1 MAISAAVLKKI
12 SLKGINPHLLGA
24 GGVAGGLFALALALM
39 LFGNPDDA
47 SGARVMA
54 MPPLSVEA
62 AHAPVLAEQLRAD
75 NEPVAGAPIS
85 DTGHADEPV
94 LPGLEDPDSAPAPH
108 HSAPASHAP
117 VSHAAPRARPGALVP
132 APVKALTAPG
142 PGGVLPVIG
151 PDGRR
156 PADVYARPLKHALTR
171 PGIALVIGGLGL
183 KKTTTLE
190 AINTLPP
197 QVTLSFVPYTAH
209 LQDWID
215 RARAAGHEVMIELPM
230 EPFDYPQNDPGPQT
244 LLSTASSAENTR
256 RLEWLLSRA
265 SGYFAV
271 TNYMGSKFTASEAAL
286 APVLRQ
292 LRQRGIDFVYDGET
306 RRSSLRR
313 VAEAQHLRWTV
324 ADRIIDA
331 EPSPA
336 AIDEQLLNLEALA
349 IQNGTALGVGFSWP
363 VTMRR
368 VQSWTATLEQKGY
381 MLIPASAVVRA
392 RNPAVN
398 IATIKAGGH
407 KLAANKRH

>member
-1 MAISAAVLKKI
+1 MAISAGFLKKI

-24 GGVAGGLFALALALM
+24 GGVAGGLFAFAMALM

-47 SGARVMA
+47 SGARIMA
-54 MPPLSVEA
+54 IPPMQPGATKTA
-62 AHAPVLAEQLRAD
+62 ALAEHLRAD
-75 NEPVAGAPIS
+75 NGPAAPPHIVLPP
-85 DTGHADEPV
+85 HQPEPV
-94 LPGLEDPDSAPAPH
+94 LAGVEDPGKSAPKPRVH
-108 HSAPASHAP
+108 VQHKPAAM
-117 VSHAAPRARPGALVP
+117 VRPGALAP
-132 APVKALTAPG
+132 TPVKGLKAPG
-142 PGGVLPVIG
+142 TGGVLSVIG
-151 PDGRR
+151 PDGQR
-156 PADVYARPLKHALTR
+156 PADVYARPFIPSPGK

-183 KKTTTLE
+183 KKTATLE

-197 QVTLSFVPYTAH
+197 AVTLSFVPYTAN
-209 LQDWID
+209 LQSWID

-244 LLSTASSAENTR
+244 LLSSASSAENTR

-265 SGYFAV
+265 TGYFAV

-292 LRQRGIDFVYDGET
+292 LRQRGVDFVYDGET

-313 VAEAQHLRWTV
+313 VAEAEHLRWTV

-336 AIDEQLLNLEALA
+336 AIDEQLLHLEALA
-349 IQNGTALGVGFSWP
+349 IQNGVSLGVGFSWP

-368 VQSWTATLEQKGY
+368 VQAWTASLDQKGY
-381 MLIPASAVVRA
+381 ELIPASAVVRA
-392 RNPAVN
+392 RNPVVAV
-398 IATIKAGGH
+398 AAVKTGAH
-407 KLAANKRH
+407 ELAANGAH